1 MDTERDVT
9 RIVQS
14 WLRTDEHESADRV
27 LDDVLALLD
36 ATPQRRSW
44 WPVHRSAHMNTFTKL
59 VLAAAAVVV
68 VAVIAINL
76 PRANGGVGG
85 TGTTAAPSPT
95 QSHSPTPMPSPS
107 QQPGPSDPSALFPAR
122 GELAVARHSVTVSG
136 IPLSFS
142 VPTPGWFSTGE
153 ATSGGGY
160 IMKGTPGTKPAG
172 QPKPAYGWVLL
183 WSPDGVYT
191 DPCTQKKG
199 PAVGPSAADLAAA
212 LKTIAGTEVIAP
224 DKGTVGG
231 RDAKRVLVSI
241 PKDAP
246 CAAEQFH
253 LWYDNEIGGRWASL
267 LPTTIRVW
275 VVDVDGTPL
284 FFETEVLDWADPG
297 IDEEMQQIVNS
308 IQFE

>member
-1 MDTERDVT
+1 MDTKRDVT

-36 ATPQRRSW
+36 ATPQHRSW
-44 WPVHRSAHMNTFTKL
+44 WPVRRSAEMYLFTKL

-76 PRANGGVGG
+76 PRASGGAGG
-85 TGTTAAPSPT
+85 TGTSAAPSPT
-95 QSHSPTPMPSPS
+95 QLPSPTPLPSLSPQPS
-107 QQPGPSDPSALFPAR
+107 PSDPSALILPR
-122 GELAVARHSVTVSG
+122 GELAVARHPMTVSG
-136 IPLSFS
+136 VPLSFS
-142 VPTPGWFSTGE
+142 VPSPGWFSTGD

-172 QPKPAYGWVLL
+172 QPKPAYGWILL
-183 WSPDGVYT
+183 WSPDGVYS

-199 PAVGPSAADLAAA
+199 PAIGPSAADLAAA
-212 LKTIAGTEVIAP
+212 LKTIAGTEVVAP
-224 DKGTVGG
+224 EKGTVGG
-231 RDAKRVLVSI
+231 RDAKRVLISV
-241 PKDAP
+241 PKDAA
-246 CAAEQFH
+246 CTAEQFH
-253 LWYDNEIGGRWASL
+253 LWYDDEIGGRWASL

-275 VVDVDGTPL
+275 VVDVDGTRL

-297 IDEEMQQIVNS
+297 IDQEMQQIVDS